1 MKENDYPKDNITH
14 ISPVNCFSELDS
26 QPEKRILPGLW
37 KDLRTLIQA
46 KILDVFG
53 SIYRSERETLQG
65 EN

>member
-1 MKENDYPKDNITH
+1 
-14 ISPVNCFSELDS
+14 LDS

-46 KILDVFG
+46 KIIDVFG
-53 SIYRSERETLQG
+53 SIYRSEREIAKTLQG